1 MTSIFGMRNSGRRLG
16 TMLCRFVLGVM
27 VFAQVANA
35 SQSCVAPEMSPIMA
49 FSQDKQDDHCH
60 KGVNP
65 NSCLQQA
72 NASDQSL
79 DHAQTPVF
87 ATSSVAILVL
97 PWATDCAVP
106 GAVLTAASS
115 PTTDPPPLIRFCS
128 LQL

>member
-1 MTSIFGMRNSGRRLG
+1 MTSIFGMRASRRLG
-16 TMLCRFVLGVM
+16 TALCRFVLAVM

-35 SQSCVAPEMSPIMA
+35 SQSCVAPGMSPVMA
-49 FSQDKQDDHCH
+49 FSQDQHDDHCH

-87 ATSSVAILVL
+87 AASSVAILVL
-97 PWATDCAVP
+97 LWDTDCAVA